1 MSIGNHQ
8 EVRYLRF
15 GNPPPKPRSV
25 DHLTGERLAGVSVYE
40 GWLEDGGEEYVDEFT
55 IDTSRLNLDHGIS
68 NLLLM
73 AALDRPAFFIE
84 GEEIG
89 EGPDGEPLV
98 AVDRYWPVPLDTD
111 VSCTEEYAQPALEL
125 WSSGPR
131 DETGV
136 KLVQWRLGNPE
147 AGYLPPGWPPLD
159 LAGRRRAINTA
170 QGKKSSGADK
180 KKKDKAAKAARKKNR
195 KK

>member
-1 MSIGNHQ
+1 M
-8 EVRYLRF
+8 
-15 GNPPPKPRSV
+15 
-25 DHLTGERLAGVSVYE
+25 
-40 GWLEDGGEEYVDEFT
+40 
-55 IDTSRLNLDHGIS
+55 
-68 NLLLM
+68 LLM

-111 VSCTEEYAQPALEL
+111 VTCTEEYAQSTLEL

-136 KLVQWRLGNPE
+136 KLVTWSSATPKSGTSHR
-147 AGYLPPGWPPLD
+147 AGLPSTSRGVVV
-159 LAGRRRAINTA
+159 
-170 QGKKSSGADK
+170 S
-180 KKKDKAAKAARKKNR
+180 
-195 KK
+195 